1 VFRVF
6 NCLTT
11 QHDWRLVV
19 VAGLVCFLAS
29 LTAITLFNQAR
40 LKVGRARAIWIM
52 AAGCAAGCGIWATHF
67 LAMLAYDPGISIAYG
82 IGLTALS
89 LIAAAS
95 VTAAGLGIAAAYPT
109 PGGAAAGGGIVGAG
123 VACMHY
129 LGMWA
134 LEVPGHV
141 SWELGLVA
149 LSIVLGMSLGMCAL
163 AAAVRWKGPRSVF
176 AAAVLLT
183 LAIVS
188 HHFTAMGAVEIEPDP
203 TRVANALSLSPAS
216 LAIAVAS
223 VAVAILGIS
232 LISAFADRRLG
243 DKNLMLVTTLNNMMQ
258 GVVLFDATE
267 HLVICNDRYLEMY
280 GLSPDIV
287 KPGCTLADIIN
298 CRMQKGSLGRD
309 PEHYRA
315 ELIASMAAGKTV
327 NFVTENADGRSIS
340 VVNRAIAGGGGYWI
354 GTHDDITERRLAERK
369 HAVIADQEARRSTV
383 DAAVK
388 ELRESVETVLKTVAE
403 STSAMKS
410 TAAALSASSAATSE
424 DATGAVRKS
433 NEASRNVEVAAVAAD
448 ELSKSIGEI
457 SRQLCHASDIVQV
470 AANEAQSTNAE
481 IAGLAQAAQKIDD
494 VVKLIQGVA
503 GQTNLLA
510 LNATIEAAR
519 AGEAGKGFA
528 VVAAEVKSL
537 AVQTAKATQEIA
549 AQIAAVQGSTH
560 SAVEAI
566 RRIAARMQEI
576 QQYTSAIA
584 TSVEQQNAATSEISY
599 SVSNAADGTKGV
611 VSVLEQ
617 VAGAVAS
624 TRMSADTVL
633 TASQAVESAAHDL
646 RSRVESFFQKVA
658 V

>member
-19 VAGLVCFLAS
+19 VAGLVCFLSS
-29 LTAITLFNQAR
+29 LTAIILFNQAR
-40 LKVGRARAIWIM
+40 LKAGRARAVWIM
-52 AAGCAAGCGIWATHF
+52 AAGGATGCGIWATHF

-82 IGLTALS
+82 IGLTTLS
-89 LIAAAS
+89 LIVAAG
-95 VTAAGLGIAAAYPT
+95 VTAIGLGIAAAYPT
-109 PGGAAAGGGIVGAG
+109 PRYAAAGGGIVGAG

-134 LEVPGHV
+134 LQVPGHI
-141 SWELGLVA
+141 SWEPGLVA

-163 AAAVRWKGPRSVF
+163 AVAVRWRGARAVF
-176 AAAVLLT
+176 WSAVLLT

-188 HHFTAMGAVEIEPDP
+188 HHFTAMGAVEIAPDP
-203 TRVANALSLSPAS
+203 TLVPTALSLSPSS
-216 LAIAVAS
+216 LAVAVAS
-223 VAVAILGIS
+223 VAIAILGIS

-280 GLSPDIV
+280 GLSPDIIR
-287 KPGCTLADIIN
+287 PGCTLTDIIN
-298 CRMQKGSLGRD
+298 CRMQTGSLGRD
-309 PEHYRA
+309 PQQYRD
-315 ELIASMAAGKTV
+315 ELVASMAHGKTV
-327 NFVTENADGRSIS
+327 SFVTENPDGRSIS
-340 VVNRAIAGGGGYWI
+340 VVNRPTAGGGYWI

-369 HAVIADQEARRSTV
+369 QAVISEQDARRSAV
-383 DAAVK
+383 DAAIK
-388 ELRESVETVLKTVAE
+388 ELREGVESVLKTVAD
-403 STSAMKS
+403 STAAMKA
-410 TAAALSASSAATSE
+410 TAAALSTSSAATSD
-424 DATGAVRKS
+424 DAAGAVHKS

-457 SRQLCHASDIVQV
+457 SRQLVHASDIVQV
-470 AANEAQSTNAE
+470 AASEAQSTNAE

-519 AGEAGKGFA
+519 AGESGKGFA
-528 VVAAEVKSL
+528 VVASEVKSL

-560 SAVEAI
+560 AAVEAI
-566 RRIAARMQEI
+566 RRITARMQEI
-576 QQYTSAIA
+576 QQYTGAIA
-584 TSVEQQNAATSEISY
+584 SSVEEQSAATSEISY
-599 SVSNAADGTKGV
+599 NVSNAANGTKGV
-611 VSVLEQ
+611 VVVLQQ
-617 VAGAVAS
+617 VAGAVAG
-624 TRMSADTVL
+624 TRASADTVL
-633 TASQAVESAAHDL
+633 TASKAVESAAADL
-646 RSRVESFFQKVA
+646 RNQVENFFQKVA